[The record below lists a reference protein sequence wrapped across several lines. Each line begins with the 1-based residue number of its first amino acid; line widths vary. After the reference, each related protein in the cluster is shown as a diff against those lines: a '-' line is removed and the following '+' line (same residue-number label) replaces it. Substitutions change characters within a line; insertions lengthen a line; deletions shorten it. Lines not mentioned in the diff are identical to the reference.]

1 MIISVSF
8 SLFLSFCA
16 SAVFLLYPCALVLL
30 FFSFFFFFLP
40 LFLSLSLPSLTLQ
53 LFLYIVNFLFLVNY
67 IKEREKSA
75 LTFKLHECLCEIAC
89 DPLFVAV
96 VSCRLFFFFV
106 SSLCSSPI
114 VSRFTHKSNLET
126 TPVYWISQAWGD
138 LASTCPSY
146 YCGCCSCCV
155 TLQLL
160 YPMMDSTMMPTAA
173 PEITAW

>member
-1 MIISVSF
+1 MTTTISSLIWMRMKSSRRSRTFRCLHFRSTPVQRLGSFWHLLLAHAAVNDYLCIFFSF
-8 SLFLSFCA
+8 SFFLRFCRSPSLPTRPCSSF
-16 SAVFLLYPCALVLL
+16 
-30 FFSFFFFFLP
+30 FFPFFFFFLP

-126 TPVYWISQAWGD
+126 TPVY
-138 LASTCPSY
+138 
-146 YCGCCSCCV
+146 
-155 TLQLL
+155 
-160 YPMMDSTMMPTAA
+160 
-173 PEITAW
+173 